1 MTPPRKEA
9 KADGTEVWPAY
20 LRLSGTG
27 ELAERARRARE
38 LQSECRLCPRG
49 CLAARL
55 SREMGICATLDQ
67 AVVASYGPHH
77 GEESCLSG
85 WRGSG
90 TIFFS
95 GCSLGC
101 VFCQNHDISQRRSG
115 EPVSP
120 EELAEIMLQLQ
131 AMGCH
136 NVNLVTPTH
145 VVPQILEALELAAAN
160 GLRLPLVYNTSGY
173 DSIETLQML
182 DGVVDIYM
190 PDVKF
195 LDREL
200 ASRYLNAPDYPEV
213 VRAAVGEMHRQ
224 TGPLTCDDRGLARR
238 GVLVRHLVMPGC
250 LEDTKRVLR
259 FLASEISA
267 RTYVNVMAQYR
278 PEHRV
283 SLETFPEIARPLSP
297 EEYQEAILT
306 ARGLGLRLD

>member
-1 MTPPRKEA
+1 MTPPHKDA
-9 KADGTEVWPAY
+9 MPDSDEVWPVY

-27 ELAERARRARE
+27 ELAERARRGRD
-38 LQSECRLCPRG
+38 LQRECRLCPRG

-55 SREMGICATLDQ
+55 SGEIGICATTDR

-115 EPVSP
+115 EPVGP

-145 VVPQILEALELAAAN
+145 VVPQILEALEVAAAN

-173 DSIETLQML
+173 DSIETLRLL

-195 LDREL
+195 LDRRL

-213 VRAAVGEMHRQ
+213 VRTAVREMHRQ
-224 TGPLTCDDRGLARR
+224 TGPLVCDGRGLAHR

-250 LEDTKRVLR
+250 LDDTRRVLR
-259 FLASEISA
+259 FLASEISP

-283 SLETFPEIARPLSP
+283 SLQNFPEIARPLSP
-297 EEYQEAILT
+297 EEYQEAVLT

>member
-1 MTPPRKEA
+1 MTPPHQEA
-9 KADGTEVWPAY
+9 IADSSDVWPCY

-27 ELAERARRARE
+27 ELAERARRGRD
-38 LQSECRLCPRG
+38 LQKECRLCPRG

-55 SREMGICATLDQ
+55 TGEIGICATADR

-145 VVPQILEALELAAAN
+145 VVPQILEALEVAAAN
-160 GLRLPLVYNTSGY
+160 GLRLPLVYNSSGY
-173 DSIETLQML
+173 DSVETLRLL

-195 LDREL
+195 LDR
-200 ASRYLNAPDYPEV
+200 
-213 VRAAVGEMHRQ
+213 
-224 TGPLTCDDRGLARR
+224 
-238 GVLVRHLVMPGC
+238 
-250 LEDTKRVLR
+250 
-259 FLASEISA
+259 
-267 RTYVNVMAQYR
+267 
-278 PEHRV
+278 
-283 SLETFPEIARPLSP
+283 
-297 EEYQEAILT
+297 
-306 ARGLGLRLD
+306 

>member
-1 MTPPRKEA
+1 MTNPRKDA
-9 KADGTEVWPAY
+9 TPDSDEVWPRY
-20 LRLSGTG
+20 LCLSGKG
-27 ELAERARRARE
+27 ELAERARRGRE
-38 LQSECRLCPRG
+38 LQRECRLCPRG

-55 SREMGICATLDQ
+55 TGEIGICATAER

-115 EPVSP
+115 EPVGP

-145 VVPQILEALELAAAN
+145 VVPQILEALEVAAAN

-173 DSIETLQML
+173 DSVETLRLL

-195 LDREL
+195 LDHEL
-200 ASRYLNAPDYPEV
+200 ASRYLNAPDYPDV
-213 VRAAVGEMHRQ
+213 VRAAVREMHRQ
-224 TGPLTCDDRGLARR
+224 TGPLVCDGRGLARR
-238 GVLVRHLVMPGC
+238 GVLVRHLVMPGR
-250 LEDTKRVLR
+250 LDDTRRVLR
-259 FLASEISA
+259 FLASEISP

-283 SLETFPEIARPLSP
+283 SLETFPGIARPLSP
-297 EEYQEAILT
+297 EEYQEALLT
-306 ARGLGLRLD
+306 ARVLGLRLD